1 MFWRRLSP
9 PYLSLPLDTW
19 WFFWSSSFRYP
30 SGELQSISLPLEITL
45 GRNIATFSK
54 NKGGHPF
61 LFNYVKGGV
70 RKSKRRGGGTARL
83 HTAVTFI
90 ISVIS
95 QLIETNRFTIKM
107 DENSTKWSSSIK
119 LIKIRIGWQN
129 HLLLFQ
135 RDGRLLNAR
144 IHLFIKQISGL
155 YMLIFV
161 WRVTVFFLI

>member
-1 MFWRRLSP
+1 
-9 PYLSLPLDTW
+9 
-19 WFFWSSSFRYP
+19 
-30 SGELQSISLPLEITL
+30 
-45 GRNIATFSK
+45 
-54 NKGGHPF
+54 
-61 LFNYVKGGV
+61 
-70 RKSKRRGGGTARL
+70 
-83 HTAVTFI
+83 
-90 ISVIS
+90 VIS
-95 QLIETNRFTIKM
+95 QLIETNHFTIKM

-161 WRVTVFFLI
+161 WRVTLFFLI